1 MLDERPSGVYI
12 CVHQDGN
19 PNGANQMN
27 TFLAIVIFLAVMFA
41 IGAVVS
47 PVAAVAAC
55 FIAVPAA
62 AIGGVIYDRIADGR
76 AMRA

>member
-1 MLDERPSGVYI
+1 
-12 CVHQDGN
+12 
-19 PNGANQMN
+19 MN